1 MERARRALTICLVV
15 ALAALLAFA
24 ATAHAVG
31 LQMSAARKAARG
43 QALKASEAAVGSLLE
58 EGRGNARIRV
68 RTCTRVTKRK
78 VLCAWSTRGGVE
90 QEDGHVVLY
99 RCTGRARIRLRGTGS
114 RRPEADTTF
123 DCQVR
128 L

>member
-1 MERARRALTICLVV
+1 MERAGRALSSCLVL

-24 ATAHAVG
+24 GAAHAGG
-31 LQMSAARKAARG
+31 LRMSAARKAAHG
-43 QALKASEAAVGSLLE
+43 QALSASEAAVGSLLE

-90 QEDGHVVLY
+90 QADGHVVLY
-99 RCTGRARIRLRGTGS
+99 RCRGRARIRLRRAGS